1 MEKFNETSWPE
12 KYDFYSHLNMEIVT
26 DVDYMLAKRASKD
39 FKIRNLGEYTYLYVE
54 SDALLLVDVFKNL
67 LNMRLEIYGL
77 HLAHFLSASW
87 LAL

>member
-1 MEKFNETSWPE
+1 
-12 KYDFYSHLNMEIVT
+12 MEIVT
-26 DVDYMLAKRASKD
+26 DVDYMLAKRVSKD

-77 HLAHFLSASW
+77 HLANFLSAS
-87 LAL
+87 

>member
-1 MEKFNETSWPE
+1 
-12 KYDFYSHLNMEIVT
+12 MEIVT

-77 HLAHFLSASW
+77 HLAHFLSAS
-87 LAL
+87 